1 MVFDWRDV
9 FEGIDNVLRVHGERC
24 PAVKTIVDH
33 VRDTLKRAEP
43 EVTTEEHDGAPRQ
56 VIKFHMDISDLYD
69 TVERSTSVWRWYL
82 ALNTKFVVNDDNS
95 TVAVRMQHKAEV
107 YRTVTLSVDI
117 VVYE

>member
-43 EVTTEEHDGAPRQ
+43 EVTTEEHGGAPRQ
-56 VIKFHMDISDLYD
+56 VIKFHMDISDMCA
-69 TVERSTSVWRWYL
+69 TVARGTSDKYWCL
-82 ALNTKFVVNDDNS
+82 ALNTQFVVNDDTS
-95 TVAVRMQHKAEV
+95 AAFVRM
-107 YRTVTLSVDI
+107 
-117 VVYE
+117 